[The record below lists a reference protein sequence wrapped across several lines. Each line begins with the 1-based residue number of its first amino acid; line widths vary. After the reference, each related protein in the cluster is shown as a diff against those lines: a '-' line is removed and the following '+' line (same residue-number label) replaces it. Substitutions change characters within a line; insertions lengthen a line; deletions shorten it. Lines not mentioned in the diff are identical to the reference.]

1 MEENISARG
10 KNALENI
17 VTDAWTK
24 NRGLSY
30 KEVEVA
36 LTQSIDTSFID
47 KLWNDPNN
55 KPLVDKFW
63 NNKLCRE
70 AAKGHPEALKA
81 FGNYAIQDYFYL
93 IDYVKFKAL
102 RLVSVPNPVPNIP
115 ASDKDPRPALDT
127 ETSSVGRSYGYAVE
141 WLKKCR
147 DGLGIPVATV
157 AQTERSVA
165 ELAYG
170 NFLQSNALTD
180 DWFNAHIIVIACVYG
195 WSKLALE
202 LYNDPSTVKDT
213 PFYKYW
219 IMENIQF
226 DEAKKPVLADSA
238 VALAN
243 SLAKNESLFSSQ
255 NDRDQYQI
263 LFRTNLRL
271 EIAFFDSAYD

>member
-1 MEENISARG
+1 MLIAASCPR
-10 KNALENI
+10 
-17 VTDAWTK
+17 
-24 NRGLSY
+24 
-30 KEVEVA
+30 
-36 LTQSIDTSFID
+36 SFID

-55 KPLVDKFW
+55 KALVDKFW

-127 ETSSVGRSYGYAVE
+127 ETSSVGRSYGYAVD

-157 AQTERSVA
+157 AQTERSIA

-243 SLAKNESLFSSQ
+243 FLAKNESLFSSQ
-255 NDRDQYQI
+255 NDRDQYQT